1 MSAGDHGDQH
11 NGSGPVWPPPPP
23 PPSHPPTVGP
33 PVPPD
38 PARAT
43 AVGLLNLTGLGL
55 GYVLLRQWIRAVVC
69 WVATGALVLIALPA
83 EPDGVPGGLLVAYL
97 LVLVLAAADGARR
110 ALRSRTALPV
120 RPAIAV
126 VLGLLLLAV
135 PAGGAVAY
143 GSAQD
148 EAREQV
154 LLDRLG
160 DADRAV
166 RTAANQSFASGEQGF
181 KTALADYRELEA
193 DHPDSRA
200 AKLVPER
207 LDAYYKAVATPYS
220 NGQHCLAIDALKYL
234 RTVPGSV
241 DKRLLGDLATWPD
254 QPLATSYYECG
265 MSKLGE
271 ETSGAEAGPLG
282 ELLRTFPE
290 SKQAAKV
297 EPAVRA
303 RIKDRAGAMNDDGP
317 CEVTE
322 ELRRIGA
329 TASALPGSTG
339 AALRTADDRPVEN
352 GLYACGVKHFK
363 DKEFSEARKTLETF
377 AGEYR
382 QSGKSKQARNI
393 AIAAEI
399 AETRAA
405 AGNRLPPE
413 GSPGGARMPFV
424 ITNDGPDAVE
434 VLYTGPTTGTIK
446 VGACKGCTT
455 YTSTAVGKS
464 QACKGSSGKYPKATL
479 QLPAGNYHFLHKNA
493 GKADANISNNAS
505 GPKIQPGY
513 SYTYCTFVVRGL
525 GLPGLP
531 DLTKP
536 LPAPTIP
543 LPDLAKPTGW

>member
-1 MSAGDHGDQH
+1 M
-11 NGSGPVWPPPPP
+11 
-23 PPSHPPTVGP
+23 
-33 PVPPD
+33 
-38 PARAT
+38 
-43 AVGLLNLTGLGL
+43 
-55 GYVLLRQWIRAVVC
+55 C
-69 WVATGALVLIALPA
+69 WVATGALLLTALPA
-83 EPDGVPGGLLVAYL
+83 DPDGIPGGLLVGYVVVL
-97 LVLVLAAADGARR
+97 LLAAADGARR
-110 ALRSRTALPV
+110 GLRSRTSLPV
-120 RPAIAV
+120 RPLIAV
-126 VLGLLLLAV
+126 ALGLLLLAV

-154 LLDRLG
+154 LLDRLA
-160 DADRAV
+160 DADEAV
-166 RTAANQSFASGEQGF
+166 KTAAGQSFSGGEQGF
-181 KTALADYRELEA
+181 KTALADYRALDE
-193 DHPDSRA
+193 DHPGSRA

-220 NGQHCLAIDALKYL
+220 GGQHCLAIEALKYL
-234 RTVPGSV
+234 RTVPESI

-271 ETSGAEAGPLG
+271 AASGAEAAALG
-282 ELLRTFPE
+282 DLLRTFPE
-290 SKQAAKV
+290 SAQAAKV

-303 RIKDRAGAMNDDGP
+303 RIKDRAAAMDDDGP

-329 TASALPGSTG
+329 TASSLPGSTG
-339 AALRTADDRPVEN
+339 AALRTADDRPVET

-363 DKEFSEARKTLETF
+363 DKEFAEARTTMESF
-377 AGEYR
+377 AGDYKR
-382 QSGKSKQARNI
+382 SGKRKQARNI

-405 AGNRLPPE
+405 AGDRLPPE
-413 GSPGGARMPFV
+413 GSPGGSRMPFV

-455 YTSTAVGKS
+455 YPSTAAGKS

-479 QLPAGNYHFLHKNA
+479 QLPAGDYHFLHKNA
-493 GKADANISNNAS
+493 GKADLNVSNNGS
-505 GPKIQPGY
+505 GPKIQSGY
-513 SYTYCTFVVRGL
+513 SYTYCTFVVRSLG

-536 LPAPTIP
+536 LPTPKIP
-543 LPDLAKPTGW
+543 LPDIAPAPRS